1 MFRKIQ
7 LSRWLVGAALLAAAE
22 CAGLAAI
29 AVAVSG
35 PAQAQWFGG
44 FGGGNDHQQQQ
55 RRPKPQRQNGGFF
68 QNLFGPFEQQQPQT
82 RQQPYERERDYPTY
96 QPQQHAPQPFESS
109 RAPAP
114 RKPDKD
120 APAPTTSVVVLGD
133 GMADWLAYG
142 LEDAF
147 SDTPEVGVTRKNKQF
162 SGLLRYDAKNDLD
175 WWHEAREILS
185 HENAN
190 YVVMMLGLADRQNIR
205 ERDLAKEA
213 DKKDAEK
220 KEADKAAKDPQDK
233 STADSAAKQA
243 APESAEESAPET
255 PRSKKG
261 NGILEFRSA
270 EWEKVYTRR
279 IDETIAA
286 LKSKGVP
293 VFWVGL
299 PSIRGTKSTSD
310 ASYLNDLYRARAER
324 AGIVYIDVWDGFVD
338 EGGKYTNFGPDYEGQ
353 TRRLRSN
360 DGVFFTKYGARKLAH
375 YVERELRRY
384 MSNRVPVALPSGPIA
399 PVPGDNKPTARP
411 LAGPVVPLTNTP
423 SNSDQLLGASLAG
436 PNHGDAIAAQVL
448 VKGDPVYAPRGR
460 ADDFVWPPGSDA
472 PRPAQPVAAAEPSA
486 PPTATAALPDTAPPM
501 AVQPAEPK
509 AEPRVEPKSEP
520 AERKVQK
527 HRPKRTAEQEQQRIV
542 EQQQQQRS
550 RGPFDFGAPRPP
562 QPVGQQQQRQSR
574 GPFDWFR

>member
-1 MFRKIQ
+1 MFGKIR

-44 FGGGNDHQQQQ
+44 FGGGNDYQQQ
-55 RRPKPQRQNGGFF
+55 RRQKPQRNNGGFL
-68 QNLFGPFEQQQPQT
+68 QNLFGPFEQQPQP
-82 RQQPYERERDYPTY
+82 RQQPYVRDRDYPGY
-96 QPQQHAPQPFESS
+96 QPQQHAPQPFESSS

-147 SDTPEVGVTRKNKQF
+147 SDTPEVGIIRKNKQN
-162 SGLLRYDAKNDLD
+162 SGLLRYEAKGDLD
-175 WWHEAREILS
+175 WWHEARDILA
-185 HENAN
+185 HENGN
-190 YVVMMLGLADRQNIR
+190 YVVMMLGLSDRQSIR
-205 ERDLAKEA
+205 ESDLAKEA

-220 KEADKAAKDPQDK
+220 KEADKKDTDKKDADKTKDPQGK
-233 STADSAAKQA
+233 TAADAATPKQA
-243 APESAEESAPET
+243 APESAEQATIAAPET

-261 NGILEFRSA
+261 NGTLEFRSA

-279 IDETIAA
+279 IDDTLAA

-299 PSIRGTKSTSD
+299 PSIRGTKSTAD

-324 AGIVYIDVWDGFVD
+324 AGVVYIDVWDGFVD

-353 TRRLRSN
+353 TRRLRSS
-360 DGVFFTKYGARKLAH
+360 DGVYFTKYGARKLAH

-423 SNSDQLLGASLAG
+423 ANSDQLLGASTGG
-436 PNHGDAIAAQVL
+436 PNHGDAIATQVL

-460 ADDFVWPPGSDA
+460 ADDFVWPLGSDA
-472 PRPAQPVAAAEPSA
+472 PRPIQPVAAVEPST
-486 PPTATAALPDTAPPM
+486 PPTATAALPDTATPPPS
-501 AVQPAEPK
+501 VQRAEPK
-509 AEPRVEPKSEP
+509 TGTQVEPKTEP
-520 AERKVQK
+520 AERKVQR
-527 HRPKRTAEQEQQRIV
+527 HRPKRTAEQQQPP
-542 EQQQQQRS
+542 
-550 RGPFDFGAPRPP
+550 RGPFDLAPRPQ
-562 QPVGQQQQRQSR
+562 QPARQQQSR